1 MRGPDVP
8 GVEIVGERRNT
19 LRALSEMSR
28 GVHKRVRDVT
38 KNRILTRVSL
48 SLSLALSAPSA

>member
-1 MRGPDVP
+1 MP